1 MPCWER
7 WALPLRNRICLAA
20 AQSFIPDKGLGVK
33 VGAVIGQVEAGHG
46 IEVVGAL
53 EITEG

>member
-1 MPCWER
+1 MLGSAGRSLCEGEYPR
-7 WALPLRNRICLAA
+7 AA

-46 IEVVGAL
+46 IEIVGAL